1 MQEHRVEYGS
11 EAETR
16 PSPDS
21 ETQASANTENRASKV
36 DRRAFLST
44 YGKVALVAP
53 PVLTALLST
62 SMSSPAI
69 AQSAGSS
76 GGSGGEV
83 MLFGAAGAGAIP
95 LVAGAGRQQAA
106 VAPVPTAVPVAAP
119 VPVAPAPPPPPA
131 YVIAGERG

>member
-1 MQEHRVEYGS
+1 MQDHRVEYRPDT
-11 EAETR
+11 ETR
-16 PSPDS
+16 ASPDA
-21 ETQASANTENRASKV
+21 EIRASVDTENRTSKV

-76 GGSGGEV
+76 GGSGGGV
-83 MLFGAAGAGAIP
+83 AFLVPAGAGAIP
-95 LVAGAGRQQAA
+95 LVAGAGRPEAVVAA
-106 VAPVPTAVPVAAP
+106 VPPAVPVAAP
-119 VPVAPAPPPPPA
+119 APVPAAPPPPPA
-131 YVIAGERG
+131 YVVAGERG